1 MRRLK
6 YDMKL
11 AAKRSKREIHEEIR
25 NVIVWETTNLTKV
38 QLFLQL
44 WYLLLTFFHVF
55 VLYKKKKKKSKLQM
69 KYYFNVTLTLNGFLR
84 TNGTRVNA

>member
-6 YDMKL
+6 YDTKL
-11 AAKRSKREIHEEIR
+11 AAKKSKREIR
-25 NVIVWETTNLTKV
+25 NVIIWETTNLTKV

-44 WYLLLTFFHVF
+44 SYLLLTFFHIF
-55 VLYKKKKKKSKLQM
+55 VLYKKKKKKKKSKLQM
-69 KYYFNVTLTLNGFLR
+69 KYYFNATLTLNDFVR

>member
-55 VLYKKKKKKSKLQM
+55 VLYKKKKKKIKIANEIL
-69 KYYFNVTLTLNGFLR
+69 F
-84 TNGTRVNA
+84 

>member
-55 VLYKKKKKKSKLQM
+55 VLYKKKKKIKIANEIL
-69 KYYFNVTLTLNGFLR
+69 F
-84 TNGTRVNA
+84 

>member
-44 WYLLLTFFHVF
+44 WYLHLTFFHVF
-55 VLYKKKKKKSKLQM
+55 VLYKKKKKIKIANEIL
-69 KYYFNVTLTLNGFLR
+69 F
-84 TNGTRVNA
+84 

>member
-11 AAKRSKREIHEEIR
+11 AAKRSKREIHEKIR
-25 NVIVWETTNLTKV
+25 NAIVWETINLTKV

-44 WYLLLTFFHVF
+44 WYLLLTFFHIF
-55 VLYKKKKKKSKLQM
+55 VLCEKKRKSKLQM
-69 KYYFNVTLTLNGFLR
+69 KYYFNATLTFNGFLR